1 MKKLIGIASA
11 LSLAALLAACSSSSS
26 SEASLAEECSNGV
39 SANCL
44 TAAASWNLNALY
56 QDDLG
61 QVMASLTSPTSIVF
75 KKDGFNVTYSMDPKV
90 DGDNLLKGETDD
102 GTWTFENGK
111 LTLQFSHISNTTNGG
126 STKVL
131 SPAIVTLQDGSV
143 GLVLGLNMAALH
155 TTAANPFVE
164 IYTGIE
170 K

>member
-1 MKKLIGIASA
+1 MKKLIGLASA
-11 LSLAALLAACSSSSS
+11 LSLAAFLTACSSSSS
-26 SEASLAEECSNGV
+26 SDASLAEECSSGL

-44 TAAASWNLNALY
+44 TAAASWNLNATY
-56 QDDLG
+56 SDTNG
-61 QVMASLTSPTSIVF
+61 TVMSNLSSPTTIIF

-102 GTWTFENGK
+102 GTWTLENGS
-111 LTLQFSHISNTTNGG
+111 LTLQFNKVSNTTNGG

-131 SPAIVTLQDGSV
+131 SPIVKTLPDGSV
-143 GLVLGLNMAALH
+143 GLVLGLNTAALH
-155 TTAANPFVE
+155 TTAANPFIE